1 MNKQEKR
8 KALIRLFIKRY
19 DEKQIREIH
28 RALNTAIENYSHVI
42 DKKPTNEKV
51 FTSLY
56 FYFHN

>member
-8 KALIRLFIKRY
+8 KALIKLFIKRY

-42 DKKPTNEKV
+42 DKKPTNEKENKNV
-51 FTSLY
+51 S
-56 FYFHN
+56 NK